1 MTEIWNLEQLNDR
14 WNLCILITRGEKNI
28 NKWAGSLET
37 AKSPQK
43 WALVSFIHTGQR
55 IYFKPH
61 HYAFHDGDLGKRSDT
76 CDTNLGSFWSVCWH
90 SPHSD
95 PEMSFCL
102 LQWPLRTGDRI
113 HRNQIYEVV
122 EITYGEFNKRTI
134 SSPDWFKEAILN
146 CAKSNIH
153 SL

>member
-1 MTEIWNLEQLNDR
+1 MTEIWNLEQLNDTG
-14 WNLCILITRGEKNI
+14 WKKKNI

-37 AKSPQK
+37 AKSSQT
-43 WALVSFIHTGQR
+43 WSLVSFIHTGQH

-76 CDTNLGSFWSVCWH
+76 CDTNLGSLWSVCWH

-113 HRNQIYEVV
+113 RRNQIYEVV
-122 EITYGEFNKRTI
+122 EITYVEFNKRTI
-134 SSPDWFKEAILN
+134 SSPDWWKKAFLN

-153 SL
+153 SF